1 MTGSAPAE
9 HRHPHLDEHP
19 HPHRHPDPSTVTH
32 PADGPVGAPPPDPDE
47 VAALV
52 EQVGDRLRAHGE
64 RMTTPRR
71 AVLTALARSGGHVL
85 AAEVVTA
92 VAEVDP
98 TVHRASVY
106 RTLEALSELGVVQH
120 LHLGHGGTAYHLAR
134 GGHTHLH
141 AQCRVCGAVL
151 DLPAELLDDV
161 ARVLESRDG
170 FTLDP
175 GHVALSGTCARCAV
189 G

>member
-9 HRHPHLDEHP
+9 HRHPHAHPDEHA
-19 HPHRHPDPSTVTH
+19 HAHRHPDPSTGTDDR
-32 PADGPVGAPPPDPDE
+32 AMPPIDPDE

-64 RMTTPRR
+64 RMTAPRR

-175 GHVALSGTCARCAV
+175 GHVALSGTCARCAA

>member
-1 MTGSAPAE
+1 MTGPVPDG
-9 HRHPHLDEHP
+9 HRHPGEHP
-19 HPHRHPDPSTVTH
+19 HPHRHPGPH
-32 PADGPVGAPPPDPDE
+32 PATAAHPSGAATSSDPDE

-64 RMTTPRR
+64 RMTAPRR

-161 ARVLESRDG
+161 ARVLASRDG
-170 FTLDP
+170 FALDP
-175 GHVALSGTCARCAV
+175 GHVALSGTCARCAA

>member
-1 MTGSAPAE
+1 MTGPTPAT
-9 HRHPHLDEHP
+9 HRHPGEHS
-19 HPHRHPDPSTVTH
+19 HTSRTD
-32 PADGPVGAPPPDPDE
+32 APPPTGEDTSDRPGRAPAPDPDE

-64 RMTTPRR
+64 RMTAPRR

-106 RTLEALSELGVVQH
+106 RTLDALSELGVVQH

-161 ARVLESRDG
+161 AQVLASRDG

-175 GHVALSGTCARCAV
+175 GHVALSGTCARCAAD
-189 G
+189 